1 MIESFADVEVD
12 GLMMSL
18 QLALMLRVSFVLVEV
33 DHLKVSFV
41 VEKVVCYEFYNDALN
56 HVCSWMNKNIVY
68 M

>member
-18 QLALMLRVSFVLVEV
+18 QLVLMLRVSFVVVEV

>member
-18 QLALMLRVSFVLVEV
+18 QLVLMLRVSFVVFEV
-33 DHLKVSFV
+33 DHF
-41 VEKVVCYEFYNDALN
+41 CYEFDNDALN

>member
-18 QLALMLRVSFVLVEV
+18 QLVLM
-33 DHLKVSFV
+33 LKVSFV